1 MSDVG
6 DLKIVH
12 VSMEVVQ
19 EKPKGGM
26 LTKPLFKVTTAM
38 TQNDVS
44 VLHSTVQHEK
54 ETFELTSNF
63 ESEESLLSYGANNAV
78 VTPSWK
84 LSYFP
89 EYNEGRLFD
98 RIADPAEQ
106 EDLFNSTKH
115 EAVKTGLLT
124 ALLRWRAQQDPIQ
137 WIQAN
142 SRPGAETAT
151 LAYEHTSSLRGTDA
165 EIRLQEDAL
174 KFEPR

>member
-1 MSDVG
+1 MPLIIKLPGVVAANETRGFATTLDISAT
-6 DLKIVH
+6 IVAA
-12 VSMEVVQ
+12 SGAEI
-19 EKPKGGM
+19 PKGYQGFD
-26 LTKPLFKVTTAM
+26 LLGPLSRAEPSPRKVAVATEYRA
-38 TQNDVS
+38 
-44 VLHSTVQHEK
+44 
-54 ETFELTSNF
+54 
-63 ESEESLLSYGANNAV
+63 NAV